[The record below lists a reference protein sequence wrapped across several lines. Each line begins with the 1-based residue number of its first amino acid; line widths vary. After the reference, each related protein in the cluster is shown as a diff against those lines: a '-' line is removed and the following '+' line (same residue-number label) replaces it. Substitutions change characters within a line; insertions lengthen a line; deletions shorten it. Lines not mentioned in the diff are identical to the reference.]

1 MVIICV
7 EFYHYFFLKKAV
19 EYMYLLAYK
28 CSISERI
35 PNKLVYIGS
44 LWEEE
49 LKELSGR
56 VLSCI
61 SSCATFIKKGEYNAY
76 N

>member
-1 MVIICV
+1 
-7 EFYHYFFLKKAV
+7 
-19 EYMYLLAYK
+19 MYLLAYK